1 MNYQERI
8 EQVGQGKKPTKVVQT
23 ALDEYEA
30 VLDAIAQGKQELK
43 DADEDEAEGIQND
56 LAELEETAEL
66 MLIRLNKA
74 IDKWAD
80 GIKRI
85 DNMNKK
91 KNQSSTPN
99 ATSPITASTSQPTSG
114 SSSASTQPS
123 QSNVQT
129 LDSKKEESGYGWLI
143 FGGLALVL
151 SLGAINVMKNK

>member
-8 EQVGQGKKPTKVVQT
+8 EQVGQGKKPTKVVQS

-91 KNQSSTPN
+91 KGQAASLAAPVQSTPL
-99 ATSPITASTSQPTSG
+99 SGSGGIQSQSI
-114 SSSASTQPS
+114 SSSATPQP
-123 QSNVQT
+123 Q
-129 LDSKKEESGYGWLI
+129 KEESGYGWLI

>member
-1 MNYQERI
+1 MDYLERI
-8 EQVGQGKKPTKVVQT
+8 EQVGQGKKPTKLVQS

-30 VLDAIAQGKQELK
+30 VLDAINQGRAELE
-43 DADEDEAEGIQND
+43 DAEEGEREGIEND
-56 LAELEETAEL
+56 LTELEETSEL
-66 MLIRLNKA
+66 MLMKLNKA

-91 KNQSSTPN
+91 KGQAASPAAPFQSTPL
-99 ATSPITASTSQPTSG
+99 SG
-114 SSSASTQPS
+114 HIQS
-123 QSNVQT
+123 QSILSSVTPPQ
-129 LDSKKEESGYGWLI
+129 KKEESGYGWLI